1 MLNSKTPQ
9 KSKWKKKCGWLVHF
23 DKISFQQ
30 LKKVLLS
37 LYGPTCLYACL
48 TMTNCVLGDLPS
60 DLDQGITK
68 FLDYLRLNLV
78 ASGRLKHT
86 VLEVLY

>member
-1 MLNSKTPQ
+1 MAP
-9 KSKWKKKCGWLVHF
+9 H
-23 DKISFQQ
+23 
-30 LKKVLLS
+30 
-37 LYGPTCLYACL
+37 ACL

-78 ASGRLKHT
+78 ASGGLKHT

>member
-1 MLNSKTPQ
+1 MAP
-9 KSKWKKKCGWLVHF
+9 H
-23 DKISFQQ
+23 
-30 LKKVLLS
+30 
-37 LYGPTCLYACL
+37 ACL
-48 TMTNCVLGDLPS
+48 TMTNCVLGDLPP

-78 ASGRLKHT
+78 ASGGLKHT